1 MKKIKNRFKLLTLGL
16 AFAISSGGILSSPS
30 VHALA
35 IINTYNFSGSATV
48 TDSQNTGAQ
57 TKTTNNNAALG
68 TTAINQFDSSLGVLT
83 GVTVNLTSTQTQTT
97 RTTSTAGGGMGANS
111 NVTSNGTATSSVKLE
126 GAGISYQS
134 ANLTVTDDCAGK
146 RKDACTGT
154 ASSNSQNVNTSASP
168 SNLNTFTG
176 TGDITLTRT
185 ATTLEATQLS
195 NVFTGT
201 ESTQGTVGW
210 DGQLQV
216 TYDYLLH
223 AAPSFSETTQVL
235 VLDVDFGT
243 LAIGDSATQSF
254 DLFNLASLNR
264 TGLDLDS
271 WIETDLDN
279 KFVIGDLSFTN
290 LSQGASSNGL
300 ITFDT
305 SNAGNFNASFV
316 LNLSDANIGA
326 SDSWHHY
333 QLTLNIRGIV
343 GETTSSPA
351 QVNDIPE
358 PGMLAL
364 LSIGLFGLLGLTRRR
379 N

>member
-16 AFAISSGGILSSPS
+16 AIGISGGGIFSSPS
-30 VHALA
+30 AHALA

-83 GVTVNLTSTQTQTT
+83 GVTVNLTSIQTQTT
-97 RTTSTAGGGMGANS
+97 QTTSTAGGGSGANT
-111 NVTSNGTATSSVKLE
+111 NVTSSGTATSSVKLE

-134 ANLTVTDDCAGK
+134 ANLAVTDDCAGK
-146 RKDACTGT
+146 RKDDCTGA

-168 SNLNTFTG
+168 SDLNTFTG

-195 NVFTGT
+195 NVSTGT

-243 LAIGDSATQSF
+243 LAIGGSATQSF
-254 DLFNLASLNR
+254 DLFNLASINR

-279 KFVIGDLSFTN
+279 KFAIDDLSFTN

>member
-1 MKKIKNRFKLLTLGL
+1 MKKTKNRFRLLTLGL
-16 AFAISSGGILSSPS
+16 AIAISGGGILSSPS
-30 VHALA
+30 AHALA

-68 TTAINQFDSSLGVLT
+68 TTAINQFDTSLGVLT
-83 GVTVNLTSTQTQTT
+83 GVTVNLTSTQIQTT
-97 RTTSTAGGGMGANS
+97 RTTSTAGGGTGANS

-134 ANLTVTDDCAGK
+134 TNLTVTDTCAGK
-146 RKDACTGT
+146 IKDACTDT
-154 ASSNSQNVNTSASP
+154 ASSNSQNVNTSVTP
-168 SNLNTFTG
+168 SDLNTFTG

-185 ATTLEATQLS
+185 ATTLEATQLN
-195 NVFTGT
+195 NVFNGT

-210 DGQLQV
+210 EGQLQV

-223 AAPSFSETTQVL
+223 AAPSFSENTQAL

-254 DLFNLASLNR
+254 DIFNLANLNR

-279 KFVIGDLSFTN
+279 KFAIDDLSFTN
-290 LSQGASSNGL
+290 LSQGASSSGL

-333 QLTLNIRGIV
+333 QLTLNVRGIV

-351 QVNDIPE
+351 QVNDVPE

-364 LSIGLFGLLGLTRRR
+364 LSIGLFGLLGFTRRR